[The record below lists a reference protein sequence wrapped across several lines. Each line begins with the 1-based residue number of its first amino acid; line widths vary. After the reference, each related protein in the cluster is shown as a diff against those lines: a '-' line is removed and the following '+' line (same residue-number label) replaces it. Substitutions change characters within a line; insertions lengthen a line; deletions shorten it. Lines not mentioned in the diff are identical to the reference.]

1 MGTINFLFWQKYM
14 HVAPYILTNVQVP
27 EPKPRG
33 VMNFFPRFRHPQF
46 WYILYVYITGGN
58 EGQNTPF
65 RGKNSKWHDF
75 CWFCLLGVL
84 LITKK
89 NPNKIPCVK
98 TCFLAVFSKWP
109 LLIYCNITKNARI
122 INDTSFPTFLGS
134 RNPMKV
140 IFLRSEFNFSF

>member
-1 MGTINFLFWQKYM
+1 MFKFVSWTVLFFFNFRCIQGCYWKVIELSLLDISKFVSSSLLLLEATKD
-14 HVAPYILTNVQVP
+14 
-27 EPKPRG
+27 
-33 VMNFFPRFRHPQF
+33 
-46 WYILYVYITGGN
+46 
-58 EGQNTPF
+58 F

-89 NPNKIPCVK
+89 NPNKIPRVK

-140 IFLRSEFNFSF
+140 LFLRSEFNFTF

>member
-1 MGTINFLFWQKYM
+1 MGYFGLRCLQY
-14 HVAPYILTNVQVP
+14 YISFYYQYSMLDIFHFCNNRDSIFDWMQSQWLLSTGFTN
-27 EPKPRG
+27 
-33 VMNFFPRFRHPQF
+33 
-46 WYILYVYITGGN
+46 TGGN
-58 EGQNTPF
+58 EGQNIPF
-65 RGKNSKWHDF
+65 RGKNSKLNDF

-89 NPNKIPCVK
+89 NPNKTLGVK

-122 INDTSFPTFLGS
+122 INHTSFPTFLGS

-140 IFLRSEFNFSF
+140 LFLRSEFNFSF